1 MPREPG
7 PREKALREQ
16 REATFEKNRK
26 QQRDLLAGQVLLEA
40 LKDDIAVARQKRGKP
55 RKAKKK

>member
-1 MPREPG
+1 MSREPG

-26 QQRDLLAGQVLLEA
+26 QQRDLLAGEVLLEA
-40 LKDDIAVARQKRGKP
+40 LKDDIAVASQKRGKP
-55 RKAKKK
+55 RKPKK